1 MGSVLVIG
9 GGAAGLAAAIAA
21 AECGDTVT
29 VAEKMDRVGKKILA
43 TGNGRCNLMN
53 TGAPR
58 YPGNAAFAAAVLSH
72 CGAEKQKA
80 FWEHLGL
87 PTGKTKKSLSISM
100 EFIVQLMYGST
111 VRKSVIR
118 KGPVMMQNF
127 VSLLTSKRVIIRL
140 PWKFTAGVTAVSL
153 KIRICSV

>member
-58 YPGNAAFAAAVLSH
+58 YPGNAAFAADVLSH
-72 CGAEKQKA
+72 CGAEAQKA

-87 PTGKTKKSLSISM
+87 RLRQEEVGRVYPGWVLVCLDDFPLGWGKINNGTLKNK
-100 EFIVQLMYGST
+100 YY
-111 VRKSVIR
+111 
-118 KGPVMMQNF
+118 
-127 VSLLTSKRVIIRL
+127 
-140 PWKFTAGVTAVSL
+140 AGWRMV
-153 KIRICSV
+153 

>member
-1 MGSVLVIG
+1 MMSLAGKRFLFPPTGRCTDMVHLFIPILLIPSVTILLLYRGSVDMLQRKSRMRQD
-9 GGAAGLAAAIAA
+9 LIA
-21 AECGDTVT
+21 V
-29 VAEKMDRVGKKILA
+29 
-43 TGNGRCNLMN
+43 NLL
-53 TGAPR
+53 
-58 YPGNAAFAAAVLSH
+58 F
-72 CGAEKQKA
+72 
-80 FWEHLGL
+80 L

-140 PWKFTAGVTAVSL
+140 PQKFTAGVTAVSL

>member
-58 YPGNAAFAAAVLSH
+58 YPGNAAFAADVLSR
-72 CGAEKQKA
+72 CGAEAQKA

-87 PTGKTKKSLSISM
+87 RLRQEEAGR
-100 EFIVQLMYGST
+100 VY
-111 VRKSVIR
+111 
-118 KGPVMMQNF
+118 PVAG
-127 VSLLTSKRVIIRL
+127 LKRAGCAPPAINRL
-140 PWKFTAGVTAVSL
+140 ACAGGDGRIHHGTAT
-153 KIRICSV
+153 